1 MYGAS
6 RKRPDVSLCHD
17 SSRTRTLQS
26 LDTREEGRA
35 QSSAESRLQLHQRP
49 QRQGTI
55 NMRDYEYSKN
65 RLKSDLHLDTRIIN
79 QVLDLLE
86 QEKDKVIN
94 CPINFSE
101 QDRFWNKA
109 RLKQIEIIE
118 NRVKELQGN
127 NHG

>member
-1 MYGAS
+1 
-6 RKRPDVSLCHD
+6 
-17 SSRTRTLQS
+17 
-26 LDTREEGRA
+26 
-35 QSSAESRLQLHQRP
+35 
-49 QRQGTI
+49 
-55 NMRDYEYSKN
+55 MRDYEYSKN
-65 RLKSDLHLDTRIIN
+65 RLKTDLHPDRRIIN